1 MQFAL
6 YGTMT
11 MDANVFMIGFS
22 SNKKKDLGNHVM
34 KDKPFTLQ
42 AIRGCHGHGY
52 ILFSKMKKKS
62 CQDTKH
68 NGISYNLKQ

>member
-1 MQFAL
+1 MQFVV

-22 SNKKKDLGNHVM
+22 SSSKKKKDLGNRVM

-42 AIRGCHGHGY
+42 VIKGCHISNVGMV
-52 ILFSKMKKKS
+52 IFSS
-62 CQDTKH
+62 QR
-68 NGISYNLKQ
+68 

>member
-11 MDANVFMIGFS
+11 MDTNVFMIGFS

-42 AIRGCHGHGY
+42 AIRGCH
-52 ILFSKMKKKS
+52 
-62 CQDTKH
+62 
-68 NGISYNLKQ
+68 ISNVAMVIFCFQR